1 MMPWGIT
8 KWIPDD
14 ALGHHFGH
22 RQIRRMVMV
31 IFSIHHRVFF
41 WSKNI
46 FIVPSY
52 TFNDCLDL
60 AICIFLCLYRDIISI
75 YMFVK
80 LIQEY
85 RGGANFIQV
94 IKGY

>member
-1 MMPWGIT
+1 MI
-8 KWIPDD
+8 
-14 ALGHHFGH
+14 ALILQFVYFYVY
-22 RQIRRMVMV
+22 IM
-31 IFSIHHRVFF
+31 
-41 WSKNI
+41 
-46 FIVPSY
+46 IV
-52 TFNDCLDL
+52 N
-60 AICIFLCLYRDIISI
+60 SI